1 MSARDLYQELILD
14 HARSPQNFGALE
26 QATAH
31 SHRENISCGDT
42 IDLYLLVENDQIVDV
57 RFEGQGCALSTASAS
72 MMTDVIKGK
81 SLSEVQQLTDH
92 FRAYISGE
100 ADALDEA
107 LEDFEA
113 FQGVR
118 QLPARVKCVTLPW
131 VTLADLLAQKPD

>member
-72 MMTDVIKGK
+72 PNRCCP
-81 SLSEVQQLTDH
+81 
-92 FRAYISGE
+92 FRALARFTCAASMSGQR
-100 ADALDEA
+100 ASALRNCA
-107 LEDFEA
+107 SA
-113 FQGVR
+113 PG
-118 QLPARVKCVTLPW
+118 
-131 VTLADLLAQKPD
+131 